1 MANQIQI
8 LDLGRASGATVRRI
22 KPCGTV
28 PVGADEKNCLI
39 DPKLPPIQIPSLS
52 YANEWIEI
60 FRKGVPEFKDVARE
74 IFVQLCGHSS
84 WTSLLDTARPNASLF
99 DFDQMAVDE
108 RLNLAA
114 SMRLILSD
122 QFGIRADI
130 ANHLV
135 WTNPPGS
142 SSLWSVYPPEFSA
155 RRQQPDEPVEAS
167 VHKALDHLNRSR
179 CLETE
184 EGQTRLFANAPSAP
198 HLALLRFL
206 QWDIEPLLT
215 PSLQISHLQSM
226 DQFYAEPAAFVVD
239 KDLGRVPVFIAGFT
253 ATPGTA
259 HDSVMLHY
267 LSSALATAE
276 LLAGT
281 GAPALVL
288 YASSTSR
295 RHRGSHLTC
304 FGAVAYDDT
313 VKDLLLN
320 QNCNRLSDVFVNL
333 VATSI
338 DSPQIA
344 DFADN
349 QLALQCMFERARQK
363 HLFTDEANTRLH
375 RLEGASGWSEM
386 VLRAD
391 NE

>member
-1 MANQIQI
+1 M
-8 LDLGRASGATVRRI
+8 
-22 KPCGTV
+22 
-28 PVGADEKNCLI
+28 I
-39 DPKLPPIQIPSLS
+39 DAQLQPIQIPNQT
-52 YANEWIEI
+52 YANEWIDL
-60 FRKGVPEFKDVARE
+60 FRKGIPEFKDVARDT
-74 IFVQLCGHSS
+74 FVRLCGHRS
-84 WTSLLDTARPNASLF
+84 WTELLEAARPNAPLF
-99 DFDQMAVDE
+99 DFDQLPVDQ
-108 RLNLAA
+108 RLSMAA
-114 SMRLILSD
+114 SMRTILSD
-122 QFGIRADI
+122 EFGLRADI

-142 SSLWSVYPPEFSA
+142 NSLWQIYPAEFNP
-155 RRQQPDEPVEAS
+155 RRQQPDEPVEAN
-167 VHKALDHLNRSR
+167 VHAALDHLNRSR
-179 CLETE
+179 CLETT
-184 EGQTRLFANAPSAP
+184 EGQARLNATAPSAP

-206 QWDIEPLLT
+206 QWEIESL
-215 PSLQISHLQSM
+215 PSTMTQIAQLQSV

-239 KDLGRVPVFIAGFT
+239 KDLGRVPVFVAGFT
-253 ATPGTA
+253 ATPGAA

-276 LLAGT
+276 LLAGA

-288 YASSTSR
+288 YERSTSR
-295 RHRGSHLTC
+295 RHKGHHLTC
-304 FGAVAYDDT
+304 FGAVVYDDT

-320 QNCNRLSDVFVNL
+320 QSCQRLSDVFVNL

-363 HLFTDEANTRLH
+363 HLFPDGTNAKLYRV
-375 RLEGASGWSEM
+375 EGASGWSEM